1 MQLPDSFIATIK
13 NVYKKDGEK
22 FLAVLPFLIE
32 EVSRR
37 WGLTDV
43 QPVPNLSFNFVAY
56 AKHPS
61 AAPRN
66 ARGSASPSRT
76 SQDVVLKMGIPNRE
90 LTSEM
95 LTLKLFNGNGACQL
109 LEHDE
114 ERGFLLLERLKPG
127 QMLAEIED
135 DDERTHIAADVMQKI
150 WRPMESGSLL
160 PAVEQQAV
168 PLHRGFIKLSDW
180 FDGLKKIR
188 PRFDGG
194 TGPIQKELLE
204 RVESFLPELFADQDI
219 KLMHGDFHH
228 YNILRSERGWLVID
242 PKGVIGPAGYEV
254 GPLMLNPWNSLS
266 DGSSFKV
273 QTERRVSILS
283 ERLGWE
289 RRKILNWATAH
300 AVLSAWWSVEDNMD
314 SGYSMQCAKIFSELK

>member
-1 MQLPDSFIATIK
+1 MRLPDSFINTFK

-32 EVSRR
+32 EVAQR

-43 QPVPNLSFNFVAY
+43 QPVPNLSFNFVAF
-56 AKHPS
+56 AK
-61 AAPRN
+61 RDDE
-66 ARGSASPSRT
+66 
-76 SQDVVLKMGIPNRE
+76 DVILKMGIPNPE

-95 LTLKLFNGNGACQL
+95 TALKLFNGDGACQL
-109 LEHDE
+109 LECDE
-114 ERGFLLLERLKPG
+114 ERGLVLLERLKPG
-127 QMLAEIED
+127 IMLSELED
-135 DDERTHIAADVMQKI
+135 DDECTHIAADVMQKI
-150 WRPMESGSLL
+150 WREAPENSK
-160 PAVEQQAV
+160 
-168 PLHRGFIKLSDW
+168 FIQLSNW

-188 PRFDGG
+188 PHFNGG
-194 TGPIQKELLE
+194 TGPIEKELLE

-242 PKGVIGPAGYEV
+242 PKGVIGPAGYEI
-254 GPLMLNPWNSLS
+254 GPFMLNPRNSLS
-266 DGSSFKV
+266 DGNSFQIK
-273 QTERRVSILS
+273 TERRVSILS